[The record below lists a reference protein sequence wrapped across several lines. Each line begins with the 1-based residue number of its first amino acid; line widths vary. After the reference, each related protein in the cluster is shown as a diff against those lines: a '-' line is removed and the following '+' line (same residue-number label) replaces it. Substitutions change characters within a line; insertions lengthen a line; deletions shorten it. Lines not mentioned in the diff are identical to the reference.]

1 MSTVT
6 PIVILVLLLLLNAYF
21 VAAEFALVSAR
32 RDQIEPKAATG
43 SWPARATL
51 RGIESV
57 SLSMACCQLGIT
69 VCSLGI
75 GAVGEPAVAHAL
87 EAPFA
92 VLGLPPAL
100 AHPVALVL
108 ALVIV
113 VFLHMLLGEMVPKN
127 ITLSQPDRV
136 ALLLGPPLYVLCQV
150 VRPIIWIMNGAAN
163 LVLKAMRIEPRN
175 EVNAAFTNEELRGF
189 VAESGREGLLDE
201 DELRLLQG
209 ALEFE
214 TLTAAAVAIPAQN
227 LVTVPRGM
235 SVAELEQLSAR
246 TGFSRFPVEEDGAL
260 VGYVHLK
267 NLLTTPAQERDSPVP
282 DSALAPLGVVHSSDR
297 LRGVIARMQERSLHL
312 ARVEGMDA
320 PGHHVVTLEDVLEE
334 LVGEVRD
341 ATSPHREGE
350 MA

>member
-1 MSTVT
+1 MSSTT
-6 PIVILVLLLLLNAYF
+6 SLLILVLLLFLNAYF

-32 RDQIEPKAATG
+32 RDQIEPKASTG

-51 RGIESV
+51 RAMESV

-75 GAVGEPAVAHAL
+75 GAVGEPAIAHLLAI
-87 EAPFA
+87 PFA
-92 VLGLPPAL
+92 AVGLPEAL
-100 AHPVALVL
+100 VHPVALVL

-127 ITLSQPDRV
+127 ITLSGPDR
-136 ALLLGPPLYVLCQV
+136 AAFLLGPPLYVLCQFL
-150 VRPIIWIMNGAAN
+150 RPIVWIMNGTAN
-163 LVLKAMRIEPRN
+163 LVLKAMRVEPRN

-214 TLTAAAVAIPAQN
+214 TLTAGQVCIPAEE
-227 LVTVPRGM
+227 LVTVPRGVTV
-235 SVAELEQLSAR
+235 SELEELSAR
-246 TGFSRFPVEEDGAL
+246 TGFSRFPVEVQGEL
-260 VGYVHLK
+260 IGYVHLK
-267 NLLTTPAQERDSPVP
+267 NLLTTPAHERDAPVP
-282 DSALAPLGVVHSSDR
+282 DTAIVALGEVQASDR
-297 LRGVIARMQERSLHL
+297 LRAVIDRMQERSHHL
-312 ARVEGMDA
+312 ARVQGMQR

-341 ATSPHREGE
+341 ATSVSREDE
-350 MA
+350 PV